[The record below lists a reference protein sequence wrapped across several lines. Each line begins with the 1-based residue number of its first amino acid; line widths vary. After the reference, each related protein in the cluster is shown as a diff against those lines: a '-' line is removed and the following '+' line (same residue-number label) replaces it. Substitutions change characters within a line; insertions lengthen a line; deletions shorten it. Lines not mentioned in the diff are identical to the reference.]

1 MTMNSSEKTWILPP
15 ALDELLW
22 FATLVATEPAGR
34 QRSPA
39 GGRAAP
45 RSPAGRRPHLRL
57 GASLARLA
65 TRVAFEEL
73 LSRFPDFTF
82 DETRVERACSV
93 LRRKPS
99 RA

>member
-1 MTMNSSEKTWILPP
+1 VAMNSSEKTWILLPV
-15 ALDELLW
+15 LEELLR

-34 QRSPA
+34 KRSPA
-39 GGRAAP
+39 GGWAAP

-57 GASLARLA
+57 GASLARLE

-82 DETRVERACSV
+82 DETRVARAYSV